1 MTTAF
6 TTKQP
11 AEGYS
16 VSFDFTAA
24 LGVETIST
32 VAITATDLS
41 TLADATA
48 TILDATKQVNTDQVV
63 NAYVQGGT
71 TGHNYL
77 ITCIITGSGG
87 SVFSLDG
94 ILPVEESAGLSEL
107 AGGANLTTLTDAIQ
121 EIIQDSAYTSANIAS
136 RINDAVNA
144 IAAGIR
150 MPNGEISPPLPDLFT
165 INTVTTST
173 TLPYVSL
180 PVNYQR
186 NVVHIYDSSGNVFA
200 PPRGGNYYSFNLF
213 LKGVSNFNLTEAG
226 SIYRVCV
233 KGSKLYYQGI
243 PTAATTL
250 GLHYYRKATTMVNGT
265 DEPDGIPEHL
275 QLRLIKHYV
284 CKEIFGEAIEDGQ
297 DNTGIGVKYHTGKFY
312 EAMTDLVDFI
322 GIDAA
327 PRFYGGGDFEDAGAC
342 DG

>member
-11 AEGYS
+11 SEGYS
-16 VSFDFTAA
+16 ISFDFTAV
-24 LGVETIST
+24 LGVETISSVT
-32 VAITATDLS
+32 ITATDLA
-41 TLADATA
+41 TLDDATA
-48 TILDATKQVNTDQVV
+48 TVLDAAKQTNTDQIVY
-63 NAYVQGGT
+63 AYVQGGT

-77 ITCIITGSGG
+77 ITCLIAGSGG

-94 ILPVEESAGLSEL
+94 ILPVEESAGISEL
-107 AGGANLTTLTDAIQ
+107 AGGQNLTTLTNAIQ
-121 EIIQDSAYTSANIAS
+121 DILQDSAYTTTKIAEL
-136 RINDAVNA
+136 INDAVNS

-150 MPNGEISPPLPDLFT
+150 MPNGQISPPLPDLFT
-165 INTVTTST
+165 QNTVTTST

-186 NVVHIYDSSGNVFA
+186 KVINIYDSSGYRIA
-200 PPRGGNYYSFNLF
+200 PPSGGDYYAFALF
-213 LKGVSNFNLTEAG
+213 LKRVNNFNLTEAG
-226 SIYRVCV
+226 SVYRVCV

-250 GLHYYRKATTMVNGT
+250 GLHYYKKPTTMVTAT

-284 CKEIFGEAIEDGQ
+284 LKEIFGEAIEDGQ
-297 DNTGIGVKYHTGKFY
+297 DNHGIGVKYHTGKFY
-312 EAMTDLVDFI
+312 EAMTDLCDFV
-322 GIDAA
+322 GIDAE
-327 PRFYGGGDFEDAGAC
+327 PMYYGSGDYEDAGTC